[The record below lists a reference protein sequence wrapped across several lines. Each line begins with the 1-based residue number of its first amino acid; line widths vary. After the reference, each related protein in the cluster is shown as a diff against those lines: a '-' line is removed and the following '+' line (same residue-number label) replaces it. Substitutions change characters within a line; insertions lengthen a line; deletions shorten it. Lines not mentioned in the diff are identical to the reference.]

1 MTDKRI
7 TDNLT
12 RENNPREKNPGEED
26 FLASVKQQ
34 LDESEQSLSADDL
47 RALHLAR
54 ANALETLNKPKR
66 YWQPAAALAIAAS
79 VVVIVVGL
87 QGLQTV
93 SVDPSN
99 SIEDLPL
106 LSASDELEFY
116 EELEFYQ
123 WLEFEDRTG

>member
-1 MTDKRI
+1 MTDKGI
-7 TDNLT
+7 TDNLSG
-12 RENNPREKNPGEED
+12 EKNPGEED
-26 FLASVKQQ
+26 FLAAVKQQ
-34 LDESEQSLSADDL
+34 LDESEQSLSTDDV
-47 RALHLAR
+47 RALRLAR

-66 YWQPAAALAIAAS
+66 YWQPIAALAVAAS

-87 QGLQTV
+87 QGIQTV
-93 SVDPSN
+93 SVDPSSEIGAH
-99 SIEDLPL
+99 SIEDIPL